1 MCCDKI
7 VCSPSHH
14 PDLPQKG
21 DEQEARTN
29 LYDCI
34 TNSFSTKNPN
44 LFLSPTPAG
53 DLSIVT
59 RRERYYLA
67 RVDFSNLFVFGKT
80 VNLVSGGLPD
90 SGSWFTCHPNGCGFV
105 IHLNGLD
112 YIVPRGQLERVVR
125 AEVPGLIVRPTG
137 II

>member
-21 DEQEARTN
+21 DVQGTRTN
-29 LYDCI
+29 LVDDI
-34 TNSFSTKNPN
+34 SNSLSSTHPN

-59 RRERYYLA
+59 RRERYYLGRA
-67 RVDFSNLFVFGKT
+67 DFSNLFVFGKT
-80 VNLVSGGLPD
+80 VNLMSGGLLD
-90 SGSWFTCHPNGCGFV
+90 SETCIACHPNGSGFV

-112 YIVPRGQLERVVR
+112 YIVPRDQLERVVR
-125 AEVPGLIVRPTG
+125 AEIPGLIVKPTG
-137 II
+137 ST